1 MRVYERKVESQG
13 VGLACRHWPRV
24 REEDRRAA
32 LRQVEVARR
41 GDGPT
46 LLNIRAA
53 AASREYLLLFCLF
66 LFTFNANLASID
78 QRPK

>member
-1 MRVYERKVESQG
+1 MESQG
-13 VGLACRHWPRV
+13 VGLACRHRPRV
-24 REEDRRAA
+24 GEEDRRAA

-53 AASREYLLLFCLF
+53 AASREYFLLFCLF
-66 LFTFNANLASID
+66 LFTFNTNLASID